1 MWAIAFCHRELF
13 LSAVARLEIGP
24 NEEVRRRKMR
34 QPARWKR
41 ALPNPLA
48 GASRSS
54 QTPLVSEFQFGG
66 DFVWHPTPEL
76 VARSNLQ
83 RFIEKHELDSYN
95 ELMRRSTTDIE
106 WFWDAVLGDLDI
118 QFYKPYS
125 RVVDLSEG
133 KAWARWCVGGEMNI
147 VHNMLDKYAGTEID
161 NRLAIKS
168 ETEGG
173 NTRTLTYKALR
184 VQTNE
189 MAAALRSLGLG
200 KGDAIGVFMPMVP
213 EIVIAMLAIIK
224 IGGIFLP
231 LFSGFGAAA
240 IISRLNDADAKALFT
255 ADGTYRRGKFC
266 AMKPIAQEA
275 ASQVSTV
282 KDLIVL
288 ETTENQQA
296 ERLPYKTHSWRNL
309 INLSTP
315 GSQQP
320 TERTLAE
327 DPMMIIYTSGT
338 TGRPKG
344 AVHTHCGFPIKS
356 AQDMWHGL
364 DLHPD
369 ETLFWMTDMGWMM
382 GPWEV
387 FGTLLLG
394 ATMMLYDGAPD
405 FPEPDRVWQLVDR
418 HKVTALGVSPTL
430 IRALRRHGDEIVH
443 RHDLSSLRKFAST
456 GEPWN
461 PDPWMWLFQNV
472 GRGKLP
478 IINYSGG
485 TEISGGIVMGNVL
498 TPMKAC
504 AFSGPLPGMAADV
517 VDENGK
523 SVRRQVGELVIR
535 EPWIGMTRGFWKDR
549 ERYIETYWSRFPD
562 VWVHGDWAAVDND
575 GLWYILG
582 RSDDTIKVGGK
593 RVGPAE
599 VESILVAHPQVSEA
613 AAIGVPDSIKGE
625 ALVCF
630 CVLKKGTD
638 GDFTLA
644 GELKKN
650 VGHDLG
656 KALAP
661 RDVVFV
667 GDIPKTRNA
676 KVMRRIV
683 RAAYLGEKL
692 GDTSAL
698 ENPASL
704 DEIKRAAAAQM
715 T

>member
-1 MWAIAFCHRELF
+1 
-13 LSAVARLEIGP
+13 
-24 NEEVRRRKMR
+24 
-34 QPARWKR
+34 
-41 ALPNPLA
+41 
-48 GASRSS
+48 
-54 QTPLVSEFQFGG
+54 VSEFQFGG
-66 DFVWHPTPEL
+66 EFVWHPTPEL
-76 VARSNLQ
+76 IAQSNLQ
-83 RFIEKHELDSYN
+83 RFIEKHVLGSYGK
-95 ELMRRSTTDIE
+95 LMRRSTTDIA
-106 WFWDAVLGDLDI
+106 WFWDTILHDLDI
-118 QFYKPYS
+118 RFYKPYA
-125 RVVDLSEG
+125 RVVDLNRG
-133 KAWARWCVGGEMNI
+133 KPWARWCVDGEMNI
-147 VHNMLDKYAGTEID
+147 AHNMLDKYTGTPTDEKI
-161 NRLAIKS
+161 AIKS
-168 ETEGG
+168 ETEDG
-173 NTRTLTYKALR
+173 TIRTLTYKELR
-184 VQTNE
+184 EEVNK
-189 MAAALRSLGLG
+189 MAATLRSLGLG

-231 LFSGFGAAA
+231 LFSGFGASA
-240 IISRLNDADAKALFT
+240 IVSRLKDAEAKALFT
-255 ADGTYRRGKFC
+255 AAGTYRRGKFC
-266 AMKPIAQEA
+266 PMKPIADEA
-275 ASQVSTV
+275 
-282 KDLIVL
+282 
-288 ETTENQQA
+288 
-296 ERLPYKTHSWRNL
+296 
-309 INLSTP
+309 
-315 GSQQP
+315 GSQIPTLQHLLVLNQAGEWLLENLKASSPPRGLNYSFDEEP
-320 TERTLAE
+320 TERTGAE
-327 DPMMIIYTSGT
+327 DPIMIIYTSGT

-344 AVHTHCGFPIKS
+344 AVHTHCGFPIKA

-364 DLHPD
+364 DLHSD

-387 FGTLLLG
+387 FGALILG

-405 FPEPDRVWQLVDR
+405 FPGPDRVWSLVDR
-418 HKVTALGVSPTL
+418 HKVTSLGVSPTL

-443 RHDLSSLRKFAST
+443 QHDLSSLRKFAST

-498 TPMKAC
+498 TPMKPC

-523 SVRRQVGELVIR
+523 SVRGRVGELVIR
-535 EPWIGMTRGFWKDR
+535 EPWIGMTRGFWRDPQ
-549 ERYIETYWSRFPD
+549 RYIESYWSRWPD
-562 VWVHGDWAAVDND
+562 VWVHGDWAAVDDD

-582 RSDDTIKVGGK
+582 RSDDTIKIAGK

-613 AAIGVPDSIKGE
+613 AAVGVPDPIKGE

-630 CVLKKGTD
+630 CVLRKGAN
-638 GDFTLA
+638 GDVGLA
-644 GELKKN
+644 AELKGN
-650 VGHDLG
+650 VARDLG

-661 RDVVFV
+661 RDVLFV

-683 RAAYLGEKL
+683 RAAYIGEKL

-704 DEIKRAAAAQM
+704 EEIKRLASEVRLPA
-715 T
+715 

>member
-1 MWAIAFCHRELF
+1 
-13 LSAVARLEIGP
+13 
-24 NEEVRRRKMR
+24 
-34 QPARWKR
+34 
-41 ALPNPLA
+41 
-48 GASRSS
+48 
-54 QTPLVSEFQFGG
+54 VSEFQFGG
-66 DFVWHPTPEL
+66 EFVWHPPPEL
-76 VARSNLQ
+76 IAQSNLQ
-83 RFIEKHELDSYN
+83 QFINKHRLGSYD
-95 ELMRRSTTDIE
+95 ELMRRSTTDVA
-106 WFWDAVLGDLDI
+106 WFWNAVLSDI
-118 QFYKPYS
+118 DIEFYKPYS

-133 KAWARWCVGGEMNI
+133 KPWARWCVGGEMNI
-147 VHNMLDKYAGTEID
+147 VHNMLDKFAGTEID

-168 ETEGG
+168 ETEDGTT
-173 NTRTLTYKALR
+173 NTLTYKELR
-184 VQTNE
+184 EQTNK

-231 LFSGFGAAA
+231 LFSGFGTAA
-240 IISRLNDADAKALFT
+240 IVSRLNDAEAKALFT

-266 AMKPIAQEA
+266 AMKPIADEA
-275 ASQVSTV
+275 GSQVPNLRH
-282 KDLIVL
+282 LIVL
-288 ETTENQQA
+288 PVENSA
-296 ERLPYKTHSWRNL
+296 LKLDGLKPSSFKPASRRYEAHSWREL
-309 INLSTP
+309 VSPPHTD
-315 GSQQP
+315 SQVE
-320 TERTLAE
+320 TAHTLAE

-472 GRGKLP
+472 GRGKIP

-523 SVRRQVGELVIR
+523 SVRGQVGELVIR
-535 EPWIGMTRGFWKDR
+535 EPWIGMTRGFWKDS

-613 AAIGVPDSIKGE
+613 AAIGVPDPIKGE

-630 CVLKKGTD
+630 CVLKKGAD
-638 GDFTLA
+638 GDVTLA
-644 GELKKN
+644 TELKN
-650 VGHDLG
+650 DVGRDLG

-704 DEIKRAAAAQM
+704 DEIKRAAG
-715 T
+715 

>member
-1 MWAIAFCHRELF
+1 
-13 LSAVARLEIGP
+13 
-24 NEEVRRRKMR
+24 
-34 QPARWKR
+34 
-41 ALPNPLA
+41 
-48 GASRSS
+48 
-54 QTPLVSEFQFGG
+54 VSEFQFGG
-66 DFVWHPTPEL
+66 NFVWYPTPEL
-76 VARSNLQ
+76 IAQSNLQ
-83 RFIEKHELDSYN
+83 RFIKKHALGSYD
-95 ELMRRSTTDIE
+95 ELMRRSTTDIA
-106 WFWDAVLGDLDI
+106 WFWDAVLHDLDI
-118 QFYKPYS
+118 QFSQPYS
-125 RVVDLSEG
+125 RVVDLTEG
-133 KAWARWCVGGEMNI
+133 KPWARWCVGGEMNI
-147 VHNMLDKYAGTEID
+147 VHNMLDKYDGTEAD
-161 NRLAIKS
+161 KRSAIKS
-168 ETEGG
+168 ETEDGT
-173 NTRTLTYKALR
+173 TRTLTYKELR
-184 VQTNE
+184 EQTDK

-213 EIVIAMLAIIK
+213 EIVIATLAIIK

-240 IISRLNDADAKALFT
+240 IISRLNDAEAKLLFT
-255 ADGTYRRGKFC
+255 ADGTHRRGKFY
-266 AMKPIAQEA
+266 AMKPVADEA
-275 ASQVSTV
+275 ASQIPTLRH
-282 KDLIVL
+282 LII
-288 ETTENQQA
+288 
-296 ERLPYKTHSWRNL
+296 LPVEDPALKLDGLKPSSLQSAHRQFETHSWHKL
-309 INLSTP
+309 MGISTLN
-315 GSQQP
+315 SQQS
-320 TERTLAE
+320 TAYTSAE

-405 FPEPDRVWQLVDR
+405 FPEPDRVWSLVDR
-418 HKVTALGVSPTL
+418 HQVTALGVSPTL

-472 GRGKLP
+472 GRGNLP

-498 TPMKAC
+498 TPMKPC

-523 SVRRQVGELVIR
+523 SVRGQVGELVIR
-535 EPWIGMTRGFWKDR
+535 EPWIGMTRGFWKDH

-562 VWVHGDWAAVDND
+562 VWVHGDWAAIDDD

-582 RSDDTIKVGGK
+582 RSDDTIKIGGK

-625 ALVCF
+625 ALICF
-630 CVLKKGTD
+630 CVLKKGAN
-638 GDFTLA
+638 GDLALA

-650 VGHDLG
+650 VGRDLG

-661 RDVVFV
+661 REVVFV
-667 GDIPKTRNA
+667 ADIPKTRNA

-683 RAAYLGEKL
+683 RAAYLGEEL

-698 ENPASL
+698 ENLASL
-704 DEIKRAAAAQM
+704 DEIKRVAPQ

>member
-1 MWAIAFCHRELF
+1 MENTHT
-13 LSAVARLEIGP
+13 
-24 NEEVRRRKMR
+24 
-34 QPARWKR
+34 
-41 ALPNPLA
+41 
-48 GASRSS
+48 SS
-54 QTPLVSEFQFGG
+54 VSEFQFGG
-66 DFVWHPTPEL
+66 DFVWHPAPEL
-76 VARSNLQ
+76 VAQSNLQ
-83 RFIEKHELDSYN
+83 RFIQKHELGSYD
-95 ELMRRSTTDIE
+95 ELMQRSTTDIE

-125 RVVDLSEG
+125 RVVDLSDG
-133 KAWARWCVGGEMNI
+133 KPWARWCVGGEMNI

-161 NRLAIKS
+161 NRVAIKS
-168 ETEGG
+168 ETEDG
-173 NTRTLTYKALR
+173 TIQTLTYKTLR

-189 MAAALRSLGLG
+189 MAAVLRGLGLG
-200 KGDAIGVFMPMVP
+200 KGDAMGVFMPMVP
-213 EIVIAMLAIIK
+213 EIVVAMLAIIK
-224 IGGIFLP
+224 IGAIFLP

-240 IISRLNDADAKALFT
+240 IISRLNDAEAKALFT

-266 AMKPIAQEA
+266 AMRPIAYEA
-275 ASQVSTV
+275 ASQVPSLRH
-282 KDLIVL
+282 LIVL
-288 ETTENQQA
+288 PSETPAPKLDGLKPSNSKAARPHYEA
-296 ERLPYKTHSWRNL
+296 HSWREVTS
-309 INLSTP
+309 LSSLS
-315 GSQQP
+315 SQQP
-320 TERTLAE
+320 TERTSAE

-405 FPEPDRVWQLVDR
+405 FPEPDRVWSLVDR
-418 HKVTALGVSPTL
+418 HQVTALGVSPTL
-430 IRALRRHGDEIVH
+430 IRALRPHGDEIVH

-498 TPMKAC
+498 TPMKPC

-517 VDENGK
+517 VDEHGR

-535 EPWIGMTRGFWKDR
+535 EPWIGMTRGFWRDR

-613 AAIGVPDSIKGE
+613 AAVGVPDSIKGE
-625 ALVCF
+625 ALICF
-630 CVLKKGTD
+630 CVLKKGAD
-638 GDFTLA
+638 GNVTLA
-644 GELKKN
+644 TELKEN
-650 VGHDLG
+650 VARDLG

-661 RDVVFV
+661 RNVVFV
-667 GDIPKTRNA
+667 ADIPKTRNA

-704 DEIKRAAAAQM
+704 DEIKRIRQQA
-715 T
+715 

>member
-1 MWAIAFCHRELF
+1 MQKK
-13 LSAVARLEIGP
+13 
-24 NEEVRRRKMR
+24 VRDRGTRP
-34 QPARWKR
+34 PARWKR

-48 GASRSS
+48 RAGRAA
-54 QTPLVSEFQFGG
+54 QTSPVSEFQFGG
-66 DFVWHPTPEL
+66 EFVWHPTPEII
-76 VARSNLQ
+76 AQSNLQ
-83 RFIEKHELDSYN
+83 RFIEKHELGSYHG
-95 ELMRRSTTDIE
+95 LMRRSTTDIE
-106 WFWDAVLGDLDI
+106 WFWDAVLSDLDI

-125 RVVDLSEG
+125 RVVDLSHG

-147 VHNMLDKYAGTEID
+147 VHNMLDKYTGTEID
-161 NRLAIKS
+161 NRVAIKS
-168 ETEGG
+168 ETEDGT
-173 NTRTLTYKALR
+173 TRTLTYKTLR

-240 IISRLNDADAKALFT
+240 IVSRLNDAEAKALFT

-266 AMKPIAQEA
+266 AMKAIADEA
-275 ASQVSTV
+275 ASQVSTL
-282 KDLIVL
+282 KHLIVL
-288 ETTENQQA
+288 GPAEDQQA
-296 ERLPYKTHSWRNL
+296 ERLPYITNSWRGL
-309 INLSTP
+309 INLSIP
-315 GSQQP
+315 GSQKP
-320 TERTLAE
+320 TARTSAE

-344 AVHTHCGFPIKS
+344 AVHSHCGFPIKS

-430 IRALRRHGDEIVH
+430 IRALRSRSGGSDEIVH

-498 TPMKAC
+498 TSMKPC

-523 SVRRQVGELVIR
+523 SVRGQVGELVIR

-549 ERYIETYWSRFPD
+549 ERYIDTYWSRFPD
-562 VWVHGDWAAVDND
+562 VWVHGDWAAVDSD

-599 VESILVAHPQVSEA
+599 VESILVAHPEVSEA

-630 CVLKKGTD
+630 CVLKKGAN
-638 GDFTLA
+638 GDLTLA

-650 VGHDLG
+650 VGRDLG

-661 RDVVFV
+661 REIVFV
-667 GDIPKTRNA
+667 ADIPKTRNA
-676 KVMRRIV
+676 KVMRRVV

-704 DEIKRAAAAQM
+704 DEIRRVAG
-715 T
+715 

>member
-1 MWAIAFCHRELF
+1 
-13 LSAVARLEIGP
+13 
-24 NEEVRRRKMR
+24 
-34 QPARWKR
+34 
-41 ALPNPLA
+41 
-48 GASRSS
+48 
-54 QTPLVSEFQFGG
+54 VSEFQFGG
-66 DFVWHPTPEL
+66 QFVWRPTPEL
-76 VARSNLQ
+76 VAQSNLQ
-83 RFIEKHELDSYN
+83 RFIEKHELGSYD
-95 ELMRRSTTDIE
+95 ELMRRSTTDIA
-106 WFWDAVLGDLDI
+106 WFWDTVLSDLDI

-133 KAWARWCVGGEMNI
+133 KPWAKWCVEGEMNI

-161 NRLAIKS
+161 NRVAIKS
-168 ETEGG
+168 ETEDGT
-173 NTRTLTYKALR
+173 TRTLTYKALR

-224 IGGIFLP
+224 TGGIFLP

-240 IISRLNDADAKALFT
+240 IISRLNDGEAKALFT

-266 AMKPIAQEA
+266 AMKPVADEA
-275 ASQVSTV
+275 ASQIATL
-282 KDLIVL
+282 KHLIVL
-288 ETTENQQA
+288 KTAGDQQA
-296 ERLPYKTHSWRNL
+296 ERLPYKTHSWSDL
-309 INLSTP
+309 INVSP
-315 GSQQP
+315 SGPQKP
-320 TERTLAE
+320 TARTSAE
-327 DPMMIIYTSGT
+327 DPTMIIYTSGT

-405 FPEPDRVWQLVDR
+405 FPGPDRVWSLVDR

-443 RHDLSSLRKFAST
+443 QHDLSSLRKFAST

-461 PDPWMWLFQNV
+461 PDPWIWLFQNV

-498 TPMKAC
+498 TPMKPC

-517 VDENGK
+517 IDENGK
-523 SVRRQVGELVIR
+523 SVRGRVGELVIR

-562 VWVHGDWAAVDND
+562 VWVHGDWAAVDSD

-582 RSDDTIKVGGK
+582 RSDDTIKIGGK

-599 VESILVAHPQVSEA
+599 VESILIAHPQVTEA

-630 CVLKKGTD
+630 CVLKKGANAD
-638 GDFTLA
+638 LTLA
-644 GELKKN
+644 AELKKD
-650 VGHDLG
+650 VGRDLG

-661 RDVVFV
+661 REVVFV
-667 GDIPKTRNA
+667 ADIPKTRNA

-704 DEIKRAAAAQM
+704 DEIKRAAG

>member
-1 MWAIAFCHRELF
+1 
-13 LSAVARLEIGP
+13 
-24 NEEVRRRKMR
+24 
-34 QPARWKR
+34 
-41 ALPNPLA
+41 
-48 GASRSS
+48 
-54 QTPLVSEFQFGG
+54 VSEFQFGG
-66 DFVWHPTPEL
+66 EFVWHPTPEL
-76 VARSNLQ
+76 IAQSNLQ
-83 RFIEKHELDSYN
+83 RFIDKHALGSYG
-95 ELMRRSTTDIE
+95 ELMRRSTTDIA
-106 WFWDAVLGDLDI
+106 WFWDTILRDLDI
-118 QFYKPYS
+118 QFYKPYA
-125 RVVDLSEG
+125 RVVDLNDG
-133 KAWARWCVGGEMNI
+133 KSWARWCVDGEMNI

-161 NRLAIKS
+161 NRVAIKS
-168 ETEGG
+168 EIEDGTM
-173 NTRTLTYKALR
+173 RALTYKELR
-184 VQTNE
+184 EQVDR
-189 MAAALRSLGLG
+189 MAAALRGLGLG
-200 KGDAIGVFMPMVP
+200 NGDAIGVFMPMVP
-213 EIVIAMLAIIK
+213 EIVIAMLAIVK

-231 LFSGFGAAA
+231 LFSGFGASA
-240 IISRLNDADAKALFT
+240 IASRLNDAEAKALFT
-255 ADGTYRRGKFC
+255 ADGTTRRGKFC
-266 AMKPIAQEA
+266 AMKPVADEA
-275 ASQVSTV
+275 ASKIPTL
-282 KDLIVL
+282 KHLIVL
-288 ETTENQQA
+288 PTAGPLKLDCLKQSSFRTQES
-296 ERLPYKTHSWRNL
+296 LPCRTHTWGELLHQNSNL
-309 INLSTP
+309 EHQTSVT
-315 GSQQP
+315 S
-320 TERTLAE
+320 AE

-387 FGTLLLG
+387 FGTLILG

-405 FPEPDRVWQLVDR
+405 FPGPDRVWSLVDR
-418 HKVTALGVSPTL
+418 HQVTALGVSPTL

-443 RHDLSSLRKFAST
+443 QHDLSSLRKFAST

-498 TPMKAC
+498 TPMKPC

-523 SVRRQVGELVIR
+523 SVRGRVGELVIR
-535 EPWIGMTRGFWKDR
+535 EPWIGMTRGFWRDPQ
-549 ERYIETYWSRFPD
+549 RYIESYWSRWPD
-562 VWVHGDWAAVDND
+562 VWVHGDWAAVDDD

-582 RSDDTIKVGGK
+582 RSDDTIKTAGK
-593 RVGPAE
+593 RLGPAE

-613 AAIGVPDSIKGE
+613 AAVGVPDPIKGE

-630 CVLKKGTD
+630 CVLRKGVN
-638 GDFTLA
+638 GDVDLA
-644 GELKKN
+644 AELKGN
-650 VGHDLG
+650 VARDLG

-661 RDVVFV
+661 HDVLFV

-683 RAAYLGEKL
+683 RAAYIGEKL

-698 ENPASL
+698 ENPSSL
-704 DEIKRAAAAQM
+704 EEIKRVASESRLPA
-715 T
+715 

>member
-1 MWAIAFCHRELF
+1 M
-13 LSAVARLEIGP
+13 
-24 NEEVRRRKMR
+24 
-34 QPARWKR
+34 
-41 ALPNPLA
+41 
-48 GASRSS
+48 
-54 QTPLVSEFQFGG
+54 SEFQFGG
-66 DFVWHPTPEL
+66 EFVWHPPPDL
-76 VARSNLQ
+76 IAQSNLQ
-83 RFIEKHELDSYN
+83 RFIKKHQLGSFDG
-95 ELMRRSTTDIE
+95 LMRKSITDIA
-106 WFWDAVLGDLDI
+106 WFWDTVLRDLDI
-118 QFYKPYS
+118 QFSKPYS
-125 RVVDLSEG
+125 QIVDLSEG
-133 KAWARWCVGGEMNI
+133 KPWPKWCGGGEMNI

-168 ETEGG
+168 EIEDGTI
-173 NTRTLTYKALR
+173 RSLTYKELR
-184 VQTNE
+184 QEVNK

-200 KGDAIGVFMPMVP
+200 KDDAIGVFMPMVP
-213 EIVIAMLAIIK
+213 EIVVAMLGIIK

-240 IISRLNDADAKALFT
+240 IVSRLKDADAKALLT
-255 ADGTYRRGKFC
+255 AEGTYRRGKFC
-266 AMKPIAQEA
+266 AMKPIADEA
-275 ASQVSTV
+275 VAQIPTL
-282 KDLIVL
+282 KHTIVL
-288 ETTENQQA
+288 QQNGQWNVD
-296 ERLPYKTHSWRNL
+296 LRNAGD
-309 INLSTP
+309 SA
-315 GSQQP
+315 
-320 TERTLAE
+320 TERTSAE

-338 TGRPKG
+338 TGKPKG
-344 AVHTHCGFPIKS
+344 AVHTQCGFPIKS
-356 AQDMWHGL
+356 AQDMWMGL

-387 FGTLLLG
+387 FGTLILG
-394 ATMMLYDGAPD
+394 ATMMLFDGAPD
-405 FPEPDRVWQLVDR
+405 FPGPDRTWQLVDR

-430 IRALRRHGDEIVH
+430 IRALRSRGRGSDEIVH

-498 TPMKAC
+498 TPMKPC

-523 SVRRQVGELVIR
+523 SVRGQVGELVIR

-549 ERYIETYWSRFPD
+549 QRYLDSYWSRFPD
-562 VWVHGDWAAVDND
+562 VWVHGDWAAIDDD

-582 RSDDTIKVGGK
+582 RSDDTIKIAGK
-593 RVGPAE
+593 RLGPAE

-613 AAIGVPDSIKGE
+613 AAVGVPDPIKGE

-630 CVLKKGTD
+630 CVLKKGAN
-638 GDFTLA
+638 GDVDSAA
-644 GELKKN
+644 GASAKEALTTELKKKIATE
-650 VGHDLG
+650 LG

-661 RDVVFV
+661 KEIIFV

-676 KVMRRIV
+676 KVMRRVV
-683 RAAYLGEKL
+683 RAAYIGEKL

-698 ENPASL
+698 ENPGSL
-704 DEIKRAAAAQM
+704 EEIKRVAAAS
-715 T
+715 